1 MAGFECKPVSVEI
14 TYGLE
19 RICMF
24 TQQKNVYDLNNEDIK
39 YRDVFL
45 QLNKSSQHIILT
57 MQMLKF
63 IRISE
68 MLESEARSL
77 VEKNII
83 TSL

>member
-1 MAGFECKPVSVEI
+1 MV
-14 TYGLE
+14 LE

-24 TQQKNVYDLNNEDIK
+24 TQQKKNVYDLIWNNEDIK

-45 QLNKSSQHIILT
+45 QSEREFSAYNFEYANIENLFKI
-57 MQMLKF
+57 F
-63 IRISE
+63 E

-77 VEKNII
+77 VEKNIF

>member
-1 MAGFECKPVSVEI
+1 MVLKEFVCLLNRK
-14 TYGLE
+14 
-19 RICMF
+19 
-24 TQQKNVYDLNNEDIK
+24 KNVYDLIWNNEDIK

-45 QLNKSSQHIILT
+45 QSEQEFSAYNFDHANVENL
-57 MQMLKF
+57 F
-63 IRISE
+63 RIFE